1 MNKLP
6 PDFLSNKGIH
16 TVRDNL
22 SGGRLKPQAGIL
34 ARLFGEAFLEELRPS
49 EKPVVREQK

>member
-1 MNKLP
+1 MYQDP
-6 PDFLSNKGIH
+6 PDFLSSKGIH

-22 SGGRLKPQAGIL
+22 SGSRLKPQAGIL

-49 EKPVVREQK
+49 EKPAVREPK